1 MTSIKNLIS
10 TVVNIESRYTFDFTK
25 RKNISLT
32 IEQYINNNS
41 NRSQQ
46 RFFVVFPLF
55 VKRFYEN

>member
-46 RFFVVFPLF
+46 KFFVVFPLF
-55 VKRFYEN
+55 VKRFY